1 MFASFSYFSTMRI
14 IALLL
19 IFLPRLTLAQDLAD
33 FYAIPLKISIPLE
46 ADQFIGVDAYKNL
59 YYTKDKTL
67 FKQSTDKTIQ
77 FSDLLLGD
85 ISEVDL
91 TNPLR
96 ITLFY
101 AESNTAVILD
111 NTLNEITRIKFNE
124 LENFRNVS
132 HARTA
137 SDRRL
142 WIFNTDLQRL
152 ELYDY
157 QNNTFNSDFNPQ
169 PYNALMLAS
178 NFNTCWV
185 LTDDL
190 LYEYNQYGSL
200 LNKHTANGVGQI
212 QYSNDLLIGKYD
224 GKLSVKAKSNNTWIP
239 IKNLPEDSI
248 AFYLN
253 AGILYLYRSD
263 LISTYKLNL
272 PK

>member
-1 MFASFSYFSTMRI
+1 MLLYFLILLPGFISAQESYTVLVTPLNKQI
-14 IALLL
+14 Q
-19 IFLPRLTLAQDLAD
+19 LT
-33 FYAIPLKISIPLE
+33 
-46 ADQFIGVDAYKNL
+46 ADQFIGVDAYQNL

-67 FKQSTDKTIQ
+67 FKQSSDKTIQ
-77 FSDLLLGD
+77 FSDLLMGD

-101 AESNTAVILD
+101 ADSNTAVILD
-111 NTLNEITRIKFNE
+111 NTLNEITRINFNE

-157 QNNTFNSDFNPQ
+157 QKNTFNSDFTPQ

-178 NFNTCWV
+178 DFNTCWV
-185 LTDDL
+185 LTDDFI
-190 LYEYNQYGSL
+190 YEYNQYGSL
-200 LNKHTANGVGQI
+200 LNKHIANGVGEI
-212 QYSNDLLIGKYD
+212 MYSNDLLIGLYK
-224 GKLSVKAKSNNTWIP
+224 GKLSVKAKSNNMWFP

-272 PK
+272 PKY